1 MPGTAQIC
9 QSWFQDPEKVDVPE
23 VPGVAVRTQILSV
36 DNGSAKNVVYRSIEA
51 KAPGS
56 GGNVT
61 VEIESQDVTPDAVA
75 ASKAKG
81 AKVIPPPPTP
91 PSKDDFVVQIKSVER
106 VDGKK
111 PIRPRLNATTPS
123 KKVVEKKKSG
133 LDIKVWRVTDAPK
146 ARDEVPP
153 ARLEYSK
160 LWADDWGRELS
171 SSLSRC
177 LSYSSILCTSLRIL
191 HCCFLSLVSSWSSET
206 GDEWRATAHIA
217 ATKKK
222 ASKCFKHFVRFVH
235 SCHLG
240 SSRFSLDL
248 KELPVYEQS
257 FRG

>member
-1 MPGTAQIC
+1 M
-9 QSWFQDPEKVDVPE
+9 DVPE

-133 LDIKVWRVTDAPK
+133 LDIKVWTVTDAPK

-160 LWADDWGRELS
+160 LWADDWG
-171 SSLSRC
+171 
-177 LSYSSILCTSLRIL
+177 
-191 HCCFLSLVSSWSSET
+191 
-206 GDEWRATAHIA
+206 DEWRATAHIA

-222 ASKCFKHFVRFVH
+222 
-235 SCHLG
+235 
-240 SSRFSLDL
+240 
-248 KELPVYEQS
+248 ELPVYEQS